1 MNWGNRG
8 RITASQKGTN
18 FLNLRQLNGMC
29 YARCRRGDGA
39 APTWTNLATFNDRFR
54 EFSLRCHDGHLK
66 RNVARRLVL
75 PHKLPAEKSAE
86 QSLRLWTLV
95 GCFRRKRPFMRV
107 AANDCSEPKLTSPLF
122 GTIGRFR
129 GKEGRFPILISV
141 RNCLPVEERS
151 HSICCFLHCLEFVVE
166 VHMAE
171 LIKRQIFMLIRQLLD
186 KLG

>member
-1 MNWGNRG
+1 MECDIRNLTIILFRLLRALNSQSARNSRSA
-8 RITASQKGTN
+8 RISQRAASESRMPAHRVKL
-18 FLNLRQLNGMC
+18 FK
-29 YARCRRGDGA
+29 
-39 APTWTNLATFNDRFR
+39 
-54 EFSLRCHDGHLK
+54 SLGHLNFC
-66 RNVARRLVL
+66 NV
-75 PHKLPAEKSAE
+75 
-86 QSLRLWTLV
+86 
-95 GCFRRKRPFMRV
+95 CFRDRPAPRPV
-107 AANDCSEPKLTSPLF
+107 ASPQGGSEPKLTSPLF